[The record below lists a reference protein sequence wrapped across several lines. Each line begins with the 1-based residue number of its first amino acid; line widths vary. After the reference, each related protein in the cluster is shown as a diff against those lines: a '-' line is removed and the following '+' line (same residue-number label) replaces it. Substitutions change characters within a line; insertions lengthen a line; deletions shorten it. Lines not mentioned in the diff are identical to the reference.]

1 MSGLPEGWES
11 DYDGRRWFY
20 KYKPTGHIQYHFPKE
35 GDEFPDFI
43 DTFSPAPVL
52 APEERLES
60 QQQVRRY
67 ASTTTPAK
75 LSPKKEDGGYGM
87 SATARPVS
95 MTWDGGFEDEE
106 NGVFQPENFMYLGPG
121 TYNDVSPLAE
131 EEEEAARRVVA
142 GGIEGR
148 VEKSSSK
155 GVSPLN
161 SERTTPAQ
169 GTTIAGPVTG
179 EPVLVPPT
187 VVEEVHEMP
196 VVEPPPPHDPVG
208 IIAEMPTDDT
218 AQAHIE
224 KHPPPVEM
232 ADNMVLAP
240 IETAVSMMAELPERT
255 SPKTKKKEEPQL
267 APGSLRDYGAQMQPL
282 RISKKPAEEMPP
294 GFQSYKPAD
303 ISVDIPPNPAPLRR
317 ATFQPGGSMM
327 DASPVRPPD
336 RGHSGTPNV
345 LSPPQV
351 PPKRPL
357 DEPSQPQIPPKHPEQ
372 PPPLSIA
379 NNGSLVPDQQPEL
392 SHMPSVLKPAR
403 GKVPG
408 QQTVPGP
415 ARPPQGHGYVPP
427 TQGKHPPS
435 MTPAPLVQQQRLEE
449 PRMGVQRVNTV
460 PELLPSQR
468 PQSTVQTGHQVL
480 APSTMNQQ
488 HVPKR
493 PASVMPDMMAGQS
506 REQIQGRYNAGPQQ
520 GGNLPYRGPVE
531 NVSPAGLPRSET
543 AGPITP
549 FPPYPVDNPPYPD
562 DGPVYHRENPPYPEE
577 PFVQKQIS
585 GQGSS
590 DPSPPISSNR
600 RHSSFSSAVISPD
613 SRHGSMSFPTQTPSP
628 MEHSRRAST
637 NSSINPNYTPSPVS
651 QTSSSMQSFSP
662 TPPSVP
668 TNQYQQGSYFTM
680 QDVEGQG
687 HNIAA
692 RDVLRKK
699 SLSRSTDAR
708 RSSVGAD
715 PVAAQRGSPLAQQ
728 TGQGYN
734 IAPQGVSRSQSL
746 RQLPQGNV
754 APQNQPPTA
763 PTPPPPQGQQGL
775 GRIEEYE
782 EAPGATVS
790 RSSTVSVS
798 TDMRKGSVGSSV
810 QPSPMGSRRT
820 SWQAESPKNVSPIQF
835 QGQQG
840 PIPQGHAGQPMHQ
853 MQAPQGAPM
862 AAQNSKQLQRKPSQG
877 NAPQPQNQQLS
888 ARDSRAPQ
896 GVPPQQGPGSQ
907 GQPMQGQVIPPQVQG
922 KAPHPGQVSTPV
934 QNVLHKPPPAP
945 APTPPALA
953 PKPTPTRLQK
963 RSSYP
968 ASPAGQLPPQLQFP
982 QGPVPPGQMPQGP
995 TPGPT
1000 PPQGQQQ
1007 MAYHGQGSNGR
1018 MQPQVQIPPNQQQW
1032 QPGMQPMTPQGSRP
1046 VSMQMPTQASQS
1058 AGAKEGKEGKK
1069 WLKWLKGG
1077 SKSVS
1082 HSPTTPVISSPIS
1095 PAVGRP
1101 SWGGGEYA
1109 QQAVWQPGQ
1118 PMSSAKP
1125 GFQGNT
1131 VPPQSQPGQMHQP
1144 AQPPTQPVQAPPQ
1157 HGQMGFRPGQP
1168 LPRTGPLPPRAAQFP
1183 QTSQASQQP
1192 SQIPPQ
1198 SGQMLHQGGPPAQP
1212 GQIIPQTMQ
1221 LPSQQRQPP
1230 QNRQMPLQQ
1239 GQINTQPGPAPTP
1252 SSQIP
1257 PQAMQLPPQN
1267 RQSPPQQERMPTQQ
1281 VQTQPQFNQ
1290 MTSKPG
1296 QVPPPGP
1303 APRDRQ
1309 PEPRGYS
1316 TGGPSVGVSATQ
1328 PVTIPPKVP
1337 DPSMA
1342 PPVRVEPS
1350 NISQRQA
1357 PPQRQPSP
1365 AQPKALEQ
1373 APMPQSK
1380 APKPPQPPQI
1390 ATPNTLQPQPNSQR
1404 GISPPPPAVSPGL
1417 SDAAASSISHMSS
1430 YRRDSFSD
1438 AGSITTIEV
1447 AQAQPQPVLKP
1458 SIVQVHRRS
1467 TDMISK
1473 YQVHLNNDSQS
1484 SSDVTPRISAETAR
1498 VGTEAAPPPSNLQYQ
1513 QATSRPEP
1521 IPQVNTSKHD
1531 ITTAPLPSKPDE
1543 PKFVQPHTRDQ
1554 HMNQEPA
1561 PHKADHRSAAYANSS
1576 IQNQHSNNNTKP
1588 ISNIPQPAPAKP
1600 AAPAAEDKWAKK
1612 PVVDYSGGDWGDDDD
1627 WDY

>member
-1 MSGLPEGWES
+1 
-11 DYDGRRWFY
+11 
-20 KYKPTGHIQYHFPKE
+20 
-35 GDEFPDFI
+35 
-43 DTFSPAPVL
+43 
-52 APEERLES
+52 
-60 QQQVRRY
+60 
-67 ASTTTPAK
+67 
-75 LSPKKEDGGYGM
+75 
-87 SATARPVS
+87 
-95 MTWDGGFEDEE
+95 
-106 NGVFQPENFMYLGPG
+106 
-121 TYNDVSPLAE
+121 
-131 EEEEAARRVVA
+131 
-142 GGIEGR
+142 
-148 VEKSSSK
+148 
-155 GVSPLN
+155 
-161 SERTTPAQ
+161 
-169 GTTIAGPVTG
+169 
-179 EPVLVPPT
+179 
-187 VVEEVHEMP
+187 
-196 VVEPPPPHDPVG
+196 
-208 IIAEMPTDDT
+208 
-218 AQAHIE
+218 
-224 KHPPPVEM
+224 
-232 ADNMVLAP
+232 
-240 IETAVSMMAELPERT
+240 
-255 SPKTKKKEEPQL
+255 
-267 APGSLRDYGAQMQPL
+267 
-282 RISKKPAEEMPP
+282 
-294 GFQSYKPAD
+294 
-303 ISVDIPPNPAPLRR
+303 
-317 ATFQPGGSMM
+317 
-327 DASPVRPPD
+327 
-336 RGHSGTPNV
+336 
-345 LSPPQV
+345 
-351 PPKRPL
+351 
-357 DEPSQPQIPPKHPEQ
+357 
-372 PPPLSIA
+372 
-379 NNGSLVPDQQPEL
+379 
-392 SHMPSVLKPAR
+392 
-403 GKVPG
+403 
-408 QQTVPGP
+408 
-415 ARPPQGHGYVPP
+415 
-427 TQGKHPPS
+427 
-435 MTPAPLVQQQRLEE
+435 
-449 PRMGVQRVNTV
+449 
-460 PELLPSQR
+460 
-468 PQSTVQTGHQVL
+468 
-480 APSTMNQQ
+480 
-488 HVPKR
+488 
-493 PASVMPDMMAGQS
+493 
-506 REQIQGRYNAGPQQ
+506 
-520 GGNLPYRGPVE
+520 
-531 NVSPAGLPRSET
+531 
-543 AGPITP
+543 
-549 FPPYPVDNPPYPD
+549 
-562 DGPVYHRENPPYPEE
+562 
-577 PFVQKQIS
+577 
-585 GQGSS
+585 
-590 DPSPPISSNR
+590 
-600 RHSSFSSAVISPD
+600 
-613 SRHGSMSFPTQTPSP
+613 
-628 MEHSRRAST
+628 
-637 NSSINPNYTPSPVS
+637 
-651 QTSSSMQSFSP
+651 
-662 TPPSVP
+662 
-668 TNQYQQGSYFTM
+668 
-680 QDVEGQG
+680 
-687 HNIAA
+687 
-692 RDVLRKK
+692 
-699 SLSRSTDAR
+699 
-708 RSSVGAD
+708 
-715 PVAAQRGSPLAQQ
+715 
-728 TGQGYN
+728 
-734 IAPQGVSRSQSL
+734 
-746 RQLPQGNV
+746 
-754 APQNQPPTA
+754 
-763 PTPPPPQGQQGL
+763 
-775 GRIEEYE
+775 
-782 EAPGATVS
+782 
-790 RSSTVSVS
+790 
-798 TDMRKGSVGSSV
+798 
-810 QPSPMGSRRT
+810 MGSRRT

-862 AAQNSKQLQRKPSQG
+862 AAQNPKQLQRKPSQG
-877 NAPQPQNQQLS
+877 HAPQPQNQQLS

-907 GQPMQGQVIPPQVQG
+907 GQPMQGQVISPQVQG

-995 TPGPT
+995 TPGP
-1000 PPQGQQQ
+1000 
-1007 MAYHGQGSNGR
+1007 
-1018 MQPQVQIPPNQQQW
+1018 PPNQQQW

-1168 LPRTGPLPPRAAQFP
+1168 LPRTGPLPPQAAQFP

-1257 PQAMQLPPQN
+1257 PQAIQLPPQN

-1290 MTSKPG
+1290 TTSKPG
-1296 QVPPPGP
+1296 QVPPP
-1303 APRDRQ
+1303 
-1309 PEPRGYS
+1309 
-1316 TGGPSVGVSATQ
+1316 
-1328 PVTIPPKVP
+1328 
-1337 DPSMA
+1337 
-1342 PPVRVEPS
+1342 
-1350 NISQRQA
+1350 
-1357 PPQRQPSP
+1357 
-1365 AQPKALEQ
+1365 

-1404 GISPPPPAVSPGL
+1404 GISPPPPAVSPGS

-1430 YRRDSFSD
+1430 YKRDSFSD

-1473 YQVHLNNDSQS
+1473 SQVHLNNDSQS

-1513 QATSRPEP
+1513 QAASRPEP
-1521 IPQVNTSKHD
+1521 IPQVNTSQHD
-1531 ITTAPLPSKPDE
+1531 ITTAPLISKPDE

-1554 HMNQEPA
+1554 HMNKEPA
-1561 PHKADHRSAAYANSS
+1561 PHRADHRSAAYANSS
-1576 IQNQHSNNNTKP
+1576 IQNQHGNNNTKP
-1588 ISNIPQPAPAKP
+1588 ISKIPQPAPAKP